1 MTVWR
6 LKVFVAA
13 GALVVG
19 TAGTAG
25 AEPATGVAYPAGA
38 VATRV
43 SGWAFDTCTAP
54 TVAQMA
60 AWKASSPYRAVGIYI
75 GGGNRSCAQ
84 PQLTASWVSTVT
96 RQGWRLIPIY
106 LGWQATCTHRT
117 TALKM
122 SASTA
127 TAAAQARGSA
137 SDAVTKARAL
147 GLIGGSA
154 IYGDMEHY
162 DLGNASCRAAVL
174 SYLSAWTKELHR
186 YGYLS
191 AVYAHQDSGARHL
204 AEVYNSTAYA
214 RPDALW
220 IARWDKKTALTGWPL
235 ISNAYWASGQRAK
248 QYWGDHNETY
258 GGVTLNIDSDRFDA
272 PVASVGF
279 AYSTTTALSARS
291 GPSTSHPVVATYGA
305 GAGLR
310 VVCQTY
316 GTKVGTTTVWNK
328 LTSGAYVT
336 DYYVNTP
343 SNTTYSPLIPGC
355 SLPYQTTTSLSRRSG
370 PGTSY
375 GVVGTLPSGSLAW
388 VTCQRAGSKVGTT
401 SVWNRLTDGSY
412 ITDYY
417 VATASNTTY
426 SAPLRRC

>member
-1 MTVWR
+1 MRRLAVWM
-6 LKVFVAA
+6 AA

-19 TAGTAG
+19 TAGTAE

-38 VATRV
+38 TSTRV
-43 SGWAFDTCTAP
+43 TGWAFDTCTAP

-60 AWKASSPYRAVGIYI
+60 AWKSSPYRAVGIYI

-84 PQLTASWVSTVT
+84 PQLTASWVSAVT
-96 RQGWRLIPIY
+96 KQGWRLIPIY

-117 TALKM
+117 RALKM
-122 SASTA
+122 SSSPT
-127 TAAAQARGSA
+127 TAATQARGSA
-137 SDAVTKARAL
+137 ADAVTKARAL
-147 GLIGGSA
+147 GLVGGSA

-186 YGYLS
+186 HGYLS

-220 IARWDKKTALTGWPL
+220 IARWDKNTGLFNWPTVP
-235 ISNAYWASGQRAK
+235 NAYWASGQRAK

-279 AYSTTTALSARS
+279 AYSTKTALSARS

-305 GAGLR
+305 GANVR

-343 SNTTYSPLIPGC
+343 SNTTYSYPIPGC
-355 SLPYQTTTSLSRRSG
+355 ALPYQTTMSLSRRSG
-370 PGTSY
+370 PSTAY
-375 GVVGTLPSGSLAW
+375 GVVGTLPTGSLAW

-412 ITDYY
+412 VTDYY

-426 SAPLRRC
+426 TAPIRRC